1 MFEVITR
8 AILGRQTARYQIPI
22 SNKILDELLRLTQ
35 LYIGDGVSPGKEIAI
50 LDDAFSLIDVRKYDK
65 TPRNLQCQISAIRN
79 LLHSTSMTRY
89 LTQCNNTGVFQNK
102 NLTLSSFMESQLSN
116 KSAFELKEWVLLN
129 GQDSDFTVERRSSQ
143 TIKFLG
149 QLKTKFYSL
158 LSQEHHTNLFPLDQN
173 EMNLEVILNDVATIL
188 SEKTGTPLKQLTTNE
203 SQRLLNLEDV
213 LHERVIGQDVAV
225 SQVVRAIRRARVGL
239 KNPRRPI
246 ASFIFAGTTGVGKT
260 ELAKSIAER
269 FFGKEEALIRF
280 DMSEFMSK

>member
-1 MFEVITR
+1 
-8 AILGRQTARYQIPI
+8 
-22 SNKILDELLRLTQ
+22 
-35 LYIGDGVSPGKEIAI
+35 
-50 LDDAFSLIDVRKYDK
+50 
-65 TPRNLQCQISAIRN
+65 
-79 LLHSTSMTRY
+79 
-89 LTQCNNTGVFQNK
+89 
-102 NLTLSSFMESQLSN
+102 
-116 KSAFELKEWVLLN
+116 
-129 GQDSDFTVERRSSQ
+129 
-143 TIKFLG
+143 
-149 QLKTKFYSL
+149 
-158 LSQEHHTNLFPLDQN
+158 
-173 EMNLEVILNDVATIL
+173 MNLEVILNDVATIL